1 MIISDQVRLVPSPAD
16 TVYDVRSA
24 QLFSSRFLDLLQ
36 DSEVNDYWHHA
47 LPAANIFFFLPR
59 QSIWNVQVCNLLKV
73 FTIIWPVFLCD

>member
-36 DSEVNDYWHHA
+36 DSEVFDCWHHA
-47 LPAANIFFFLPR
+47 LPAANIFFSYR
-59 QSIWNVQVCNLLKV
+59 VKV
-73 FTIIWPVFLCD
+73 YGMYKYVIC